1 MTQSTESN
9 ILKIRNESI
18 KIKRWYNFD
27 IEIQSCYFS
36 WKIKDIYSKTTI
48 FRSNEKETNPRQ
60 ILQIS
65 IKFFFYS
72 TSLLSK
78 LWSLFCNEDARSCT
92 PLKTRSFFSFSTL
105 LQEGGE
111 TCLAETGTFHRWYKW
126 RVFWSY
132 YSVASGSG
140 PISGKRSVSGGV
152 SSSMRRLQLRHGKL
166 RGRRKGGKKKGK
178 GQKGERER
186 GNWIRIDEKVT
197 KSGR

>member
-1 MTQSTESN
+1 MKKKQT
-9 ILKIRNESI
+9 LVKFY
-18 KIKRWYNFD
+18 KY
-27 IEIQSCYFS
+27 
-36 WKIKDIYSKTTI
+36 
-48 FRSNEKETNPRQ
+48 RSN
-60 ILQIS
+60 
-65 IKFFFYS
+65 FFFTQLRCS
-72 TSLLSK
+72 
-78 LWSLFCNEDARSCT
+78 RSCGISSGT
-92 PLKTRSFFSFSTL
+92 KMRVAAHLWKHVLFFSFSTL

-186 GNWIRIDEKVT
+186 EGQLDKNRRESNKEWEINKGKKKKKMLECILLLAREMERNWSLEREMVE
-197 KSGR
+197 